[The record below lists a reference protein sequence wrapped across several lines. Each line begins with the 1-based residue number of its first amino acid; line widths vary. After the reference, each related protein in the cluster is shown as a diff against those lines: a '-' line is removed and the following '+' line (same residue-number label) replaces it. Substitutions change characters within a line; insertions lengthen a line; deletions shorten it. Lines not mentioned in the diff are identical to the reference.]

1 MNKNWIN
8 KEVDR
13 NKIAYREGYNKAI
26 DDFVDKADDLLGASD
41 DDIYCK
47 ESIKEIAEQLKA
59 GDVD

>member
-1 MNKNWIN
+1 MSENWMS
-8 KEVDR
+8 KEVYR
-13 NKIAYREGYNKAI
+13 NKAAYREGYNKAI